1 MSDIIESI
9 RFGLASLP
17 FNGLTLIQCGTC
29 PSLENIQFQ
38 RVYNKIE

>member
-17 FNGLTLIQCGTC
+17 FNGLILNQYRTC

-38 RVYNKIE
+38 RVYHKIE